1 MNWTFCMTIKSLP
14 HIKIE
19 YKNSTG
25 ITTTTTNFIT
35 YLPLEI
41 PFNITFIPSI
51 LKTACKD
58 GGYRE

>member
-1 MNWTFCMTIKSLP
+1 MTIKSLP